1 MANEVAVQSK
11 KSIAE
16 FLTGDSAKKSIE
28 DVVGKKDCQRF
39 ISSLVSAVQ
48 TNPGLSEC
56 TNNSLL
62 NAALIGHSLNLPQS
76 PQLSYFYLI
85 PFANSKKGCK
95 EATFQLGYRGYIQL
109 AMRSGQYLKINACDI
124 REGEL
129 KTYNPITDEYV
140 FEPVLDYEKRGKLP
154 VVGYYGYFI
163 LTNKY
168 KKEIYWD
175 KARMEAHAKKYS
187 ASYRKGWDSF
197 WKSDFDEMA
206 RKTIIRQLIS
216 KWGIMSVD
224 MEKAYTNDMAVI
236 LDDGSTE
243 YIDNTPDEPT
253 KFEDVVGEVE
263 EGSVTEITEGED
275 GTIE

>member
-1 MANEVAVQSK
+1 MANAVATTQK
-11 KSIAE
+11 KSIVE
-16 FLTGDSAKKSIE
+16 YLTCDAAKKSIE
-28 DVVGKKDCQRF
+28 DVVGKKDSQRF
-39 ISSLVSAVQ
+39 VSSLISAVQ

-56 TNNSLL
+56 TNGSLL
-62 NAALIGHSLNLPQS
+62 NAALIGHTLNLPQS
-76 PQLSYFYLI
+76 PQLSYFYMV
-85 PFANSKKGCK
+85 PFNNSKKGCK

-129 KTYNPITDEYV
+129 KSYNPITDE
-140 FEPVLDYEKRGKLP
+140 FTFDPVLNYEERGKLP

-163 LTNKY
+163 LNNGY

-216 KWGIMSVD
+216 KWGVMSVD
-224 MEKAYTNDMAVI
+224 MEKAYTSDMAVI
-236 LDDGSTE
+236 RDDGTSD
-243 YIDNTPDEPT
+243 YIDNVPDAPT
-253 KFEDVVGEVE
+253 EFKDVLEG
-263 EGSVTEITEGED
+263 GSVTEIKEDED
-275 GTIE
+275 GESE

>member
-1 MANEVAVQSK
+1 MANEVVKAEGK
-11 KSIAE
+11 KNIVG
-16 FLTGDSAKKSIE
+16 FLTSEVAKKSIE
-28 DVVGKKDCQRF
+28 DVVGKKDSQRF
-39 ISSLVSAVQ
+39 VSALVSAVQ
-48 TNPGLSEC
+48 TNPTLAEC

-76 PQLSYFYLI
+76 PQLSYFYLV
-85 PFANSKKGCK
+85 PFNNSKKGVK

-109 AMRSGQYLKINACDI
+109 AMRSGQYQKINACDI

-129 KTYNPITDEYV
+129 KSYNPITDEYV
-140 FEPVLDYEKRGKLP
+140 FEPELDYVKR
-154 VVGYYGYFI
+154 GYFI
-163 LTNKY
+163 LNNGF

-175 KARMEAHAKKYS
+175 KDRMEAHAKRYS

-224 MEKAYTNDMAVI
+224 LEKAYESDMAVI
-236 LDDGSTE
+236 RDDGSND
-243 YIDNTPDEPT
+243 YIDNIPDEP
-253 KFEDVVGEVE
+253 EPAENVMAEIIEGNVE
-263 EGSVTEITEGED
+263 EVVENG
-275 GTIE
+275 